1 MAAVPPVAPAGPAAP
16 AAPVLPTGP
25 PSWRE
30 LFTSADR
37 IFIEPTVDYATL
49 SVALFASAEAPDI
62 LLSRVESLA
71 QRSPVIV
78 ALVTDEEP
86 ERISL
91 LKNPRRFTGSLANP
105 SPLDGLVFGFSGPD
119 SRTLAAVH
127 LPTAAFE
134 TSAAYNV
141 LDDPAAIRA
150 GLEALPPDQTF
161 HAYVNAGT
169 PDMTNSGCRRALVL
183 PMPWYAE
190 LAAHPDGISLKDFYD
205 QFLATLPAAERP
217 NYIDTFTW
225 WRHAASRA
233 AGAGARER
241 SGLQVPTA
249 QVLPTALRAT
259 REGWA
264 RTEVDRILAGLRAAP
279 PPLTDTT
286 FAEAFQNLRADLA
299 LQHAAR
305 EARELAQFADREAR
319 EDRRDAEQTFE
330 GRFGAAKLEEVLRL
344 LNLASQDDLPDTLR
358 ALARNKKKSDDQ
370 LVLQMAI
377 DERASAPASAAD
389 EYTKPQ
395 LSTHIID
402 LFRSYAWA
410 ATGDELSDGI
420 TPFNITFVSEPASKA
435 VAAKVQRLVTVE
447 SGGTAMSYSDA
458 EKFLKNDASF
468 PVDTTACG
476 FRLAAHSV
484 LVDIMMG
491 PTAPFA
497 VAYRQCV
504 QALQSNLQLSLKL
517 HYGETGGGAYHM
529 ALRIMYWLTQQF
541 LYYLSERKFN
551 RDPAIPDFQALTRH
565 TLTKTLD
572 GFLGQLPATWLEHVQ
587 PAAAT
592 VTTAKATSKTDKAKG
607 AHTPVT
613 NTNYN
618 NAIKKRWEAGA
629 FASIKAMLD
638 AHAAD
643 TEVKLPKFGAD
654 DACLSWLLKGRCFA
668 DCPRVNT
675 HKQAAQPI
683 VAQTHAL
690 LDACGVAPSN

>member
-1 MAAVPPVAPAGPAAP
+1 M
-16 AAPVLPTGP
+16 
-25 PSWRE
+25 
-30 LFTSADR
+30 
-37 IFIEPTVDYATL
+37 FIEPAVDYATL
-49 SVALFASAEAPDI
+49 SAALFASADAPDI

-86 ERISL
+86 ERITL
-91 LKNPRRFTGSLANP
+91 LKNPRHFTGSLANP
-105 SPLDGLVFGFSGPD
+105 SPLDGLVYGFAGPE

-127 LPTAAFE
+127 LPIAAFE

-141 LDDPAAIRA
+141 LDDPAAVRA
-150 GLEALPPDQTF
+150 GLDALPPDQTF
-161 HAYVNAGT
+161 HAYVNAGM
-169 PDMTNSGCRRALVL
+169 PDMTNSGSRRALVL
-183 PMPWYAE
+183 PMPWYAD
-190 LAAHPDGISLKDFYD
+190 LAAHPDGISLKVFYD
-205 QFLATLPAAERP
+205 QFLATVPAAERP

-225 WRHAASRA
+225 WRHTASRA
-233 AGAGARER
+233 AGAGACER

-249 QVLPTALRAT
+249 QALPTALRAT

-264 RTEVDRILAGLRAAP
+264 RTEVERILSGLRTLP

-286 FAEAFQNLRADLA
+286 FTEAFQHLRADLA

-330 GRFGAAKLEEVLRL
+330 RRFGAAKLEEVLRL

-358 ALARNKKKSDDQ
+358 ALGRNKKKSEDQ
-370 LVLQMAI
+370 LILQMAI
-377 DERASAPASAAD
+377 DERASAPASTGD

-410 ATGDELSDGI
+410 ATGEELTDGI
-420 TPFNITFVSEPASKA
+420 TPFNITFMSEKASKA
-435 VAAKVQRLVTVE
+435 VAAKVQRLVAVE

-458 EKFLKNDASF
+458 ELFLKSEASF
-468 PVDTTACG
+468 PGDTASCSY
-476 FRLAAHSV
+476 RLAAHSI
-484 LVDIMMG
+484 LVDIMLG
-491 PTAPFA
+491 PTTPFA

-504 QALQSNLQLSLKL
+504 QALQPHLQLSLKL
-517 HYGETGGGAYHM
+517 HYGEVGGGAYRM
-529 ALRIMYWLTQQF
+529 ALRILYWLTQQF
-541 LYYLSERKFN
+541 LYFLSERKFH
-551 RDPAIPDFQALTRH
+551 RDPAIPDFPVLIRH
-565 TLTKTLD
+565 VHTKTLD
-572 GFLGQLPATWLEHVQ
+572 GFLGQLPATWLEHIQ
-587 PAAAT
+587 PTAAGP
-592 VTTAKATSKTDKAKG
+592 TTAKATTRSDKARG

-638 AHAAD
+638 AHNAD
-643 TEVKLPKFGAD
+643 TEVKLPKFGTD

-668 DCPRVNT
+668 DCPRGDT

-683 VAQTHAL
+683 IAQTHAL

>member
-1 MAAVPPVAPAGPAAP
+1 M
-16 AAPVLPTGP
+16 
-25 PSWRE
+25 
-30 LFTSADR
+30 FT
-37 IFIEPTVDYATL
+37 EPTVDYGTL
-49 SVALFASAEAPDI
+49 SAALVSSADAPDI
-62 LLSRVESLA
+62 LLGRVETLA
-71 QRSPVIV
+71 LRSPVIV
-78 ALVTDEEP
+78 ALVSNEEP
-86 ERISL
+86 ERVTL

-105 SPLDGLVFGFSGPD
+105 SPLDGLIYGFTGSD

-127 LPTAAFE
+127 LPATAFE
-134 TSAAYNV
+134 ISAAYNV
-141 LDDPAAIRA
+141 LDDAATLRT
-150 GLEALPPDQTF
+150 GLGVLPPDQTF
-161 HAYVNAGT
+161 HPYVNAGT

-183 PMPWYAE
+183 PMAWYAD
-190 LAAHPDGISLKDFYD
+190 LAGHPDGIGLQPFYD
-205 QFLATLPAAERP
+205 LFLATVPAADRP
-217 NYIDTFTW
+217 LYADAFTW

-241 SGLQVPTA
+241 SGLQVSTA
-249 QVLPTALRAT
+249 QAIPTALRAA
-259 REGWA
+259 RDGWA
-264 RTEVDRILAGLRAAP
+264 RTEVERILTGLRTSP

-286 FAEAFQNLRADLA
+286 FMAAFHHLRADMA
-299 LQHAAR
+299 AHHAAR
-305 EARELAQFADREAR
+305 EERELAQFADREAR

-330 GRFGAAKLEEVLRL
+330 KRFGSAKLEEVLRL

-395 LSTHIID
+395 LSTHVID

-410 ATGDELSDGI
+410 STGEEINDGL
-420 TPFNITFVSEPASKA
+420 TPFNITFVSETTAKA
-435 VAAKVQRLVTVE
+435 VAAKVQRLVAVE
-447 SGGTAMSYSDA
+447 SGGTAMSYADA
-458 EKFLKNDASF
+458 EIFLKNDASF
-468 PVDTTACG
+468 PGDTASCG
-476 FRLAAHSV
+476 YRLAAHSV

-497 VAYRQCV
+497 VAYRQCI
-504 QALQSNLQLSLKL
+504 QSLQPHLMLSLKL
-517 HYGETGGGAYHM
+517 HYGAIGGGAYHM
-529 ALRIMYWLTQQF
+529 ALRILYWLSQQF
-541 LYYLSERKFN
+541 LYFLSQRKFN
-551 RDPAIPDFQALTRH
+551 RDPPLPDFPGLLRH
-565 TLTKTLD
+565 LETKTLD
-572 GFLGQLPATWLEHVQ
+572 GFLGHLPATWLEHIQ
-587 PAAAT
+587 PTAAGPAG
-592 VTTAKATSKTDKAKG
+592 TTKAAAKATAKSDKVRG

-618 NAIKKRWEAGA
+618 AAIKKRWEAGA

-638 AHAAD
+638 AHTAD
-643 TEVKLPKFGAD
+643 TAVALPKFGSD

-668 DCPRVNT
+668 DCPRAHT